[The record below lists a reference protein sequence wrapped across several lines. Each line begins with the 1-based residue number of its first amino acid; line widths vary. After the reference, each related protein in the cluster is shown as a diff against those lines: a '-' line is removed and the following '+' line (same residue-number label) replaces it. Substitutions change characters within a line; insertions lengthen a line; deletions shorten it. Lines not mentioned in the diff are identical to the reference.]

1 VYRWSTYFEDEHVA
15 TRQLTIVDAQP
26 DLFTFCC
33 WGDVNIHVWW
43 GPVVEDVVQRLGSFS
58 SATMR
63 AHPGGMSF
71 VHIVTSSA
79 RLPDAE
85 ARGALVALSKR
96 FEHDTGP
103 TAVVIGGE
111 GFFAGAL
118 RAAVTGLWLAA
129 PKTMPMRMC
138 GNAEEVA
145 AWLPARHLESTGVQ
159 LDAAELNNVVRE
171 AGRRECSHSA
181 RRSIRAPAP

>member
-1 VYRWSTYFEDEHVA
+1 MP

-26 DLFTFCC
+26 DLFTFCS

-43 GPVVEDVVQRLGSFS
+43 GPVVEDVVARLGSFS

-63 AHPGGMSF
+63 EHPGGMSF
-71 VHIVTSSA
+71 VHIITAAA
-79 RLPDAE
+79 RLPDPE
-85 ARGALVALSKR
+85 ARDALVALSKR
-96 FEHDTGP
+96 FENSTGP

-145 AWLPARHLESTGVQ
+145 AWLPARHLASNGVVI
-159 LDAAELNNVVRE
+159 DAAELSKVVRE
-171 AGRRECSHSA
+171 AGRPECSHSP

>member
-1 VYRWSTYFEDEHVA
+1 VA
-15 TRQLTIVDAQP
+15 ARQLTIVDAQP
-26 DLFTFCC
+26 DLFTFCS

-43 GPVVEDVVQRLGSFS
+43 GPVVESTVQRLAAFS

-63 AHPGGMSF
+63 EHPGGMSF
-71 VHIVTSSA
+71 VHLVTASA

-85 ARGALVALSKR
+85 ARGALIGLSKR
-96 FEHDTGP
+96 FENDTGP

-129 PKTMPMRMC
+129 PRTMPMRMC
-138 GNAEEVA
+138 GSAEEVA
-145 AWLPARHLESTGVQ
+145 TWLPARHLACTGVK
-159 LDAAELNNVVRE
+159 LDVAELTDALHE
-171 AGRRECSHSA
+171 AGRPESSHAA

>member
-1 VYRWSTYFEDEHVA
+1 VS

-26 DLFTFCC
+26 DLFTFCS

-43 GPVVEDVVQRLGSFS
+43 APVVEPMVQRLGSFS

-63 AHPGGMSF
+63 AQPGGMSF
-71 VHIVTSSA
+71 VHLVTQTA
-79 RLPDAE
+79 GLPDAE
-85 ARGALVALSKR
+85 ARAALLVLAKR
-96 FEHDTGP
+96 FENAVGP

-159 LDAAELNNVVRE
+159 LDAKALESALRE
-171 AGRRECSHSA
+171 AGRRENSHA
-181 RRSIRAPAP
+181 RRRSIPAPSL

>member
-1 VYRWSTYFEDEHVA
+1 MS

-26 DLFTFCC
+26 DSFTFCS

-43 GPVVEDVVQRLGSFS
+43 GPVVENVVQRLGSFS

-63 AHPGGMSF
+63 EHPAGLSF
-71 VHIVTSSA
+71 VHIVTATA
-79 RLPDAE
+79 RLPDAV
-85 ARGALVALSKR
+85 ARGALIALGKR

-138 GNAEEVA
+138 GNADEVA
-145 AWLPARHLESTGVQ
+145 AWLPARHLESSGAK
-159 LDAAELNNVVRE
+159 LDALELAAVLRE